1 MDAHPEA
8 STPASRTKSR
18 RFPLRPSPSES
29 PPPPPQSSSAPL
41 EDTSPLEPWPQSPK
55 TNEASEIEAAEP
67 PSSDLWPKAREGLV
81 STEEFGRAVL
91 WHAYPDAWHVL
102 LDAGQNNDWVLLAEL
117 PTRPTDSELTELV
130 LPSVK
135 ARRAA
140 FTAALRALR
149 EVDGDGKSVDG
160 LASNGK
166 GEEEEDVQEEEG
178 GEEAVMR
185 GEAAGLIYGPSGMAV
200 EAEGKADRSED
211 VESEAVEGETTGSM
225 AGNGAHEA
233 ASLPTRTLVWEQIE
247 DSSGSSADLALYH
260 DVALLR
266 QRCHGDGVSFAQDA
280 HGVHIIQ
287 PFDESEAA
295 EKRARSEAYGRL
307 NGNVRGACLL
317 LADKRD
323 GGVATVEAFS
333 VQRDTEKDERALC
346 AAALLRRAAAEAA
359 ALGQRW
365 LIVQPLPRA
374 LQIEGTGWLEA
385 AGFAPAETMPRG
397 LANLQAMGIAEGSMW
412 KRVSS

>member
-1 MDAHPEA
+1 M
-8 STPASRTKSR
+8 
-18 RFPLRPSPSES
+18 
-29 PPPPPQSSSAPL
+29 
-41 EDTSPLEPWPQSPK
+41 
-55 TNEASEIEAAEP
+55 
-67 PSSDLWPKAREGLV
+67 
-81 STEEFGRAVL
+81 
-91 WHAYPDAWHVL
+91 
-102 LDAGQNNDWVLLAEL
+102 
-117 PTRPTDSELTELV
+117 
-130 LPSVK
+130 
-135 ARRAA
+135 
-140 FTAALRALR
+140 
-149 EVDGDGKSVDG
+149 
-160 LASNGK
+160 
-166 GEEEEDVQEEEG
+166 QEEEG

-200 EAEGKADRSED
+200 EAEGQADRSED

-333 VQRDTEKDERALC
+333 CSATPKRTSGLSAPLRSSGARLPRQRPWGNAGSSCSLYRGRCKLRAP
-346 AAALLRRAAAEAA
+346 AGSRP
-359 ALGQRW
+359 LG
-365 LIVQPLPRA
+365 LPLPRRCH
-374 LQIEGTGWLEA
+374 EGWPTFRRW
-385 AGFAPAETMPRG
+385 
-397 LANLQAMGIAEGSMW
+397 
-412 KRVSS
+412 V